1 LKNEESMSAHGDPGE
16 PHAAGS
22 IRLFTIVWVWLV
34 AITAIEVFLGYETQH
49 FSPTF
54 MLSLLIVLSIVKAIL
69 IVSYFMHLKY
79 EKLSLTLLLIPSTV
93 FCLCMILI
101 FFFPDSLRLLQFRTH

>member
-1 LKNEESMSAHGDPGE
+1 MSTHDSSDGM
-16 PHAAGS
+16 HAVGS
-22 IRLFTIVWVWLV
+22 PRLFMVVWIWLV
-34 AITAIEVFLGYETQH
+34 VITAIEVFLGYETQH

-54 MLSLLIVLSIVKAIL
+54 MLTLLVILSVVKAIL

-93 FCLCMILI
+93 FCLSMILI
-101 FFFPDSLRLLQFRTH
+101 FFFPDSLRLLQFRLH

>member
-1 LKNEESMSAHGDPGE
+1 MNTHENLSES
-16 PHAAGS
+16 HAAGS
-22 IRLFTIVWVWLV
+22 PRLFFMIWIWLV
-34 AITAIEVFLGYETQH
+34 VITAIEVFLGYETQH

-54 MLSLLIVLSIVKAIL
+54 MLTLLVILSVVKAIL

-79 EKLSLTLLLIPSTV
+79 EKPSLALLLIPSTV

-101 FFFPDSLRLLQFRTH
+101 FFFPDSLRLLQFRSH

>member
-1 LKNEESMSAHGDPGE
+1 MSTHDSPSEAHQ
-16 PHAAGS
+16 AGS
-22 IRLFTIVWVWLV
+22 VRLFSIVWVWLV
-34 AITAIEVFLGYETQH
+34 AITGIEVFLGYETQH
-49 FSPTF
+49 FSPTL
-54 MLSLLIVLSIVKAIL
+54 MLSILVVLSIVKAIL

-101 FFFPDSLRLLQFRTH
+101 FFFPDSVRLLQFRAH